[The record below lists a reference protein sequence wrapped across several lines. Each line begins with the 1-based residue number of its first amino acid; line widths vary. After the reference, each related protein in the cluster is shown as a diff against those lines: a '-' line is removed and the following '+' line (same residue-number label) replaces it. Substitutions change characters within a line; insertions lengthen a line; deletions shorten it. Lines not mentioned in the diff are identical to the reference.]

1 VDVQLHHVSAWLCSF
16 CITGKHVSLC
26 EMVQVLG
33 GLLLH
38 QQRYQRNLLCDVRF
52 AKLSSKCLV
61 AGEVALKS
69 DAELLG
75 TTPTSD
81 PVRLKGYGTDA
92 AFLHNSDLFNED
104 AAANIADF
112 YNMSASAG
120 EVAPQGSPFA
130 FFAMS
135 LPTFPPG
142 FPVLFEVGLHA
153 GLSSSLMAI
162 CMLSNTATLTGYT
175 GCSSLINL
183 VEIKPTPMS
192 RATCWCVMPFNL
204 IQSFKSALGRSD
216 DLRM

>member
-1 VDVQLHHVSAWLCSF
+1 ML
-16 CITGKHVSLC
+16 
-26 EMVQVLG
+26 QVLG

-69 DAELLG
+69 DARLLG

-81 PVRLKGYGTDA
+81 AVRLKGYGTDA
-92 AFLHNSDLFNED
+92 AFLPNSDLFSED
-104 AAANIADF
+104 AAPNIADF

-120 EVAPQGSPFA
+120 EVAPKGSPFA
-130 FFAMS
+130 FFPMS

-153 GLSSSLMAI
+153 GLSLSLMV
-162 CMLSNTATLTGYT
+162 CVLSSTVTPIPYN
-175 GCSSLINL
+175 GCSSLIQL
-183 VEIKPTPMS
+183 IEIKPTPMS
-192 RATCWCVMPFNL
+192 RATCRCVMPFNL
-204 IQSFKSALGRSD
+204 IQSFKSALDRSD
-216 DLRM
+216 DFLCM